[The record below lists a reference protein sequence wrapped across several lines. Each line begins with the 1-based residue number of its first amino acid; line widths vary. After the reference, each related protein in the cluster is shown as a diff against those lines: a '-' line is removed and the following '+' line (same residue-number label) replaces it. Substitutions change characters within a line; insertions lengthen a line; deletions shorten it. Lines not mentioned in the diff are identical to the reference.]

1 MKKILTLAGAAVLM
15 AAVPGAVNAQ
25 SANLANTMKIT
36 TPMRGINEVPHGDMH
51 GSGRATVTLYPTAGK
66 VCFSMS
72 IKGVMGIPFAAHIHR
87 GNVGVAGPV
96 VITLVPPGKNGRS
109 VGCKKA
115 QTSLIRAI
123 MRSPRG
129 YYVNI
134 HTKEYTAGALRGQL

>member
-15 AAVPGAVNAQ
+15 AAVPGAANAQ
-25 SANLANTMKIT
+25 STQLANKMQIT
-36 TPMRGINEVPHGDMH
+36 TNMSGMNEVPHGDMH
-51 GSGRATVTLYPTAGK
+51 GSGRATITLYPMAGK

-96 VITLVPPGKNGRS
+96 VIALVPPGKNGRS